1 MERTLW
7 ILWGVAYAL
16 CAVLGFVPDPE
27 GGVLALSVLAGVMFF
42 VYPAWLLWLAIQKKN
57 RKNLLM
63 LRNLSLG
70 SLGLT
75 TLVLIVNILAV
86 RGSETLGNVLHGVLI
101 LVSVP
106 MVCLRVW
113 VLSLFFWACL
123 LVSSQTQLRKL
134 SSKSTKRK

>member
-7 ILWGVAYAL
+7 ILWGAAYAL

-27 GGVLALSVLAGVMFF
+27 GGVLALSVLAGLLFF
-42 VYPAWLLWLAIQKKN
+42 VYPAWLLGLAVQKKD
-57 RKNLLM
+57 RKGLSR

-75 TLVLIVNILAV
+75 TLVLIANMLAV
-86 RGSETLGNVLHGVLI
+86 QGSETLGNVLHGVLI

-106 MVCLRVW
+106 MLCLRVW

-123 LVSSQTQLRKL
+123 LVIARKQLREL
-134 SSKSTKRK
+134 SSKPTKSK